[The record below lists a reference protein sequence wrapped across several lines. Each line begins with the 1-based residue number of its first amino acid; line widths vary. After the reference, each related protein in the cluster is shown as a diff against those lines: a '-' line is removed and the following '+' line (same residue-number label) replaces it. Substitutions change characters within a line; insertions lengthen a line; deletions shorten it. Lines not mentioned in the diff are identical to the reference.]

1 MQKQLNIDLKLLNNW
16 LLANKISLNSKKT
29 EMIIFQKPGF
39 KLNWKWNIRLNGYK
53 LHLSDQIKYLGIFL
67 DRFLNCHY
75 QSNLLMQKLAR
86 AVGMLSKVRYY
97 VHEFELK
104 NIYHAIFEAHLRY
117 GCQIWFQ
124 SNSELIR
131 DKIEKLQKKALRIM
145 SFSELQD
152 PSSPLFKKW
161 KILKIKDI
169 VEIQNC
175 LFVHSFLKGKLPK
188 SFENFFQRCSDIHNN
203 PTRFSSAECLYM
215 PRHKSVK
222 YGMNS
227 ITNICINSWNNITEL
242 LEKPS
247 TLSTSELKKTMYELS
262 IANY

>member
-1 MQKQLNIDLKLLNNW
+1 
-16 LLANKISLNSKKT
+16 
-29 EMIIFQKPGF
+29 
-39 KLNWKWNIRLNGYK
+39 
-53 LHLSDQIKYLGIFL
+53 
-67 DRFLNCHY
+67 
-75 QSNLLMQKLAR
+75 MQKLAR

-97 VHEFELK
+97 VHEIELK

-152 PSSPLFKKW
+152 PSSPLFKRW

-175 LFVHSFLKGKLPK
+175 LFVHSFLTGKLPK
-188 SFENFFQRCSDIHNN
+188 SFENFF
-203 PTRFSSAECLYM
+203 
-215 PRHKSVK
+215 
-222 YGMNS
+222 
-227 ITNICINSWNNITEL
+227 
-242 LEKPS
+242 
-247 TLSTSELKKTMYELS
+247 
-262 IANY
+262 